1 MKIELFIILILVIYI
16 LIIFIKSEISKFKVK
31 RNLKKGL
38 LGEIKAANFLQKKGY
53 KIISYQK
60 EVRYN
65 YNANGEEIEVRVRPD
80 YIVKKNGKKYI
91 AEVKTGE
98 FVSDFKKNSQTRRQ
112 LLEYDFAMDN
122 YGTLL
127 IDMEKDKIIKI
138 EFKKKKNRFNI
149 YLLRLLLI
157 FSVLINL
164 ILYYYI
170 NV

>member
-80 YIVKKNGKKYI
+80 YIVKKKWKKIYCR
-91 AEVKTGE
+91 
-98 FVSDFKKNSQTRRQ
+98 S
-112 LLEYDFAMDN
+112 
-122 YGTLL
+122 
-127 IDMEKDKIIKI
+127 
-138 EFKKKKNRFNI
+138 KNR
-149 YLLRLLLI
+149 
-157 FSVLINL
+157 
-164 ILYYYI
+164 
-170 NV
+170 